1 MRNTNHYNTRDVP
14 KWDLKYDLCGRGDM
28 TIGMF
33 IGIYLFGVLSGMAVV
48 VIAIMVYLNP
58 GGSIEVRCEEDR

>member
-1 MRNTNHYNTRDVP
+1 MD
-14 KWDLKYDLCGRGDM
+14 DM

>member
-1 MRNTNHYNTRDVP
+1 M
-14 KWDLKYDLCGRGDM
+14 GDM

-58 GGSIEVRCEEDR
+58 GVSIEVRCEEDR

>member
-1 MRNTNHYNTRDVP
+1 
-14 KWDLKYDLCGRGDM
+14 M

-48 VIAIMVYLNP
+48 VIAIMVYINP
-58 GGSIEVRCEEDR
+58 GGSIEVRCEENES

>member
-1 MRNTNHYNTRDVP
+1 
-14 KWDLKYDLCGRGDM
+14 M
-28 TIGMF
+28 TIGVF

-58 GGSIEVRCEEDR
+58 GGYIQVNCEEDR

>member
-1 MRNTNHYNTRDVP
+1 MGN
-14 KWDLKYDLCGRGDM
+14 M

-48 VIAIMVYLNP
+48 VIAIMVYINP

>member
-1 MRNTNHYNTRDVP
+1 M
-14 KWDLKYDLCGRGDM
+14 GDM

-33 IGIYLFGVLSGMAVV
+33 LGIYLFGVLSGMAVV

>member
-1 MRNTNHYNTRDVP
+1 
-14 KWDLKYDLCGRGDM
+14 M

-33 IGIYLFGVLSGMAVV
+33 LGIYLFGVLSGMAIV

-58 GGSIEVRCEEDR
+58 GGSIQVKCEEDR

>member
-1 MRNTNHYNTRDVP
+1 M
-14 KWDLKYDLCGRGDM
+14 KCMGDM

-48 VIAIMVYLNP
+48 VIAIMVYINP

>member
-1 MRNTNHYNTRDVP
+1 
-14 KWDLKYDLCGRGDM
+14 M

-48 VIAIMVYLNP
+48 VIAIMVYINP

>member
-1 MRNTNHYNTRDVP
+1 MV
-14 KWDLKYDLCGRGDM
+14 DM

-33 IGIYLFGVLSGMAVV
+33 IGIYLFGVFTGIVIV
-48 VIAIMVYLNP
+48 VIAIMVYINP